1 MANKEKL
8 DVEKVISEYCMLKSV
23 LKNKYAM
30 DVVSGKVEPAGP
42 SAAADKRTLQ
52 AMQRYVKT
60 LDNLVVVDNGLS
72 QETLDDYFKRISEIV
87 KSADA
92 QRPESKRQN
101 YTENAFDDGY
111 RFFVKD
117 VLNTENAGETIE
129 KAILAN
135 KPVLDSVNSLVV
147 NLGGKRQG
155 SYVKLLCQSTE
166 LFSSVSGLEGQIK
179 TLEATKG
186 SNDQELLRLRGLLS
200 ERKAQAKAY
209 KATCNKLID
218 ELGSESSVLGVMLKE
233 TNQSLD
239 GVIKK
244 EAEQTRAFVANEAT
258 RVIEDSHTKDKI
270 KAVLISNTKKYPRY
284 VAVLSGTQ
292 LSDKGLRNL
301 YAEVKS
307 AAKVVGFAEDDP
319 AVDRFY
325 NDLAEENIKNTA
337 KMNKVVVASTRK
349 KKIVTGIVAGV
360 LIAGIFGGV
369 GFGIGKAMTSQP
381 PTVTSV
387 YEQEYKEYSQNEYA
401 ELDQFKLQLD
411 DAIKNN
417 EIGVFTVTPT
427 QVALKESI
435 NNFSKTDNIEKFKW
449 SSTGMMESLNDNAL
463 TTVKANYYQ
472 TNYEEVVERANA
484 LEGQVAN
491 LTAQLEKANEKIK
504 DLTSQLGDAHTEIDS
519 LKSEIAKLKNDVHTC
534 KETIANLES
543 QIKSLQSL
551 LDAANADNAQLRNQI
566 ADLQNKLDIANE
578 KVSGLEKQVS
588 DLTKENADLTKE
600 NSELKQKVA
609 EYETK
614 IGELEG
620 KVDNLTSEVDRLKS
634 ENSILSS
641 EKADLLL
648 QIADLKAEIA
658 RLNEKIAGLEN
669 GSEVAKLQEQVKDLQ
684 DKLTK
689 AENEVSR
696 LQEENKQLTQEIVD
710 LRNSMSDL
718 ENTISEL
725 NKTIES
731 LKSENASLKEANAKL
746 EAQVADLTEKLTKAV
761 NDYNTLKD
769 AYEELL
775 KKGPVSQEE
784 YEKLQQE
791 LNDAY
796 NKISGYE
803 ELIVK
808 LYNGLTRE
816 STDKSQAAQDLE
828 KLMKMFGIDYK
839 ETDAPSNEN
848 SEYQP

>member
-8 DVEKVISEYCMLKSV
+8 DVEKVIYEYCMLKSV

-72 QETLDDYFKRISEIV
+72 QETLEDYFKRISEIV

-92 QRPESKRQN
+92 QKPESKRQN

-117 VLNTENAGETIE
+117 VLNTENARETIE

-147 NLGGKRQG
+147 NLGGKRQS
-155 SYVKLLCQSTE
+155 SYVKLLCQSTD
-166 LFSSVSGLEGQIK
+166 LFSSVSGLEDQIK
-179 TLEATKG
+179 TLETTKG

-209 KATCNKLID
+209 KATCNKLIE

-244 EAEQTRAFVANEAT
+244 EAEQTRTFVANEAT

-307 AAKVVGFAEDDP
+307 AAKVAGFTENDP

-337 KMNKVVVASTRK
+337 KMNKVTVASTRK
-349 KKIVTGIVAGV
+349 KKIVAGIIAGV
-360 LIAGIFGGV
+360 LIAGIFGGA
-369 GFGIGKAMTSQP
+369 GFGIGKAFTSQP
-381 PTVTSV
+381 PVVASV

-401 ELDQFKLQLD
+401 ELDQFQIQLD
-411 DAIKNN
+411 EAVKNN
-417 EIGVFTVTPT
+417 EIGVFEVTPT

-435 NNFSKTDNIEKFKW
+435 NNYSKTDNIEKFNW

-463 TTVKANYYQ
+463 TTVRANYYQ
-472 TNYEEVVERANA
+472 TNYEEVVEKVND

-491 LTAQLEKANEKIK
+491 LTAQLDNANK
-504 DLTSQLGDAHTEIDS
+504 
-519 LKSEIAKLKNDVHTC
+519 
-534 KETIANLES
+534 TIAGLSQELSEKNTLIARYEKDIENYKSTITNLES
-543 QIKSLQSL
+543 QVASLQGL
-551 LDAANADNAQLRNQI
+551 LDAANADNAGLRNQI

-578 KVSGLEKQVS
+578 KVADLEKQVS
-588 DLTKENADLTKE
+588 DLTKENSDLTQE

-620 KVDNLTSEVDRLKS
+620 KVNSLTSEVNRLKN

-658 RLNEKIAGLEN
+658 RLNEKIAGLED

-684 DKLTK
+684 DKLAK
-689 AENEVSR
+689 SESEVSR
-696 LQEENKQLTQEIVD
+696 LQEENQQLTQEIVD

-718 ENTISEL
+718 ENTITEL
-725 NKTIES
+725 NETIDS
-731 LKSENASLKEANAKL
+731 LKSENASLKETNAKL

-769 AYEELL
+769 AYDNLL
-775 KKGPVSQEE
+775 NQGPVSQEE
-784 YEKLQQE
+784 FERLQKE

-803 ELIVK
+803 EQIVR

-816 STDKSQAAQDLE
+816 SSDKSQAAQDLE

-839 ETDAPSNEN
+839 ETDAPFNDN